1 MKNRT
6 NSIVFSLTILFL
18 ALSCGRAEKEVRSRD
33 SFNQG
38 WRFELGD
45 HAGAEQG
52 AFDDSVWRLLDL
64 PHDWSIEGEFSADHP
79 ATPGGGAL
87 PGGIA
92 WYRKTFSLPES
103 DQGKSIYVDFD
114 GVYKNGEVWINGHYL
129 GIRPYGYSSFR
140 HELTSY
146 LNFGETPNVI
156 SVKVDNSRQPNSRWY
171 SGSGIYRNVWLVKT
185 GPVAVDHWGTFVTTP
200 QVSETEAGVNIQIKI
215 RNATGADDL
224 ITIKSTVYD
233 RRNKLVAQVSTPD
246 FALPVSG
253 ALAEQ
258 SMEVKNPELWSL
270 EDPALYRVVTTLFR
284 GSEMLDKY
292 ETPLGIRSFAFDKD
306 KGFFLNGKAV
316 KIKGVCN
323 HHDLGALG
331 AAVNVRAM
339 ERQLEIMKAMGVNA
353 IRTAHNPPAPELL
366 HLCDKMGF
374 IVMDEAFDVWRIAKF
389 GFDYSY
395 EFDEWHQR
403 DLEDMVLRD
412 RNHPSVMIWSIGNE
426 IMEQW
431 DSTGIELTQRLAGM
445 VRNLD
450 PTRPITSGMN
460 GPDVYNYMIRSGA
473 LDLIGFNYK
482 HEAFE
487 KFQETFPGQ
496 IFIGAETNSALATR
510 GSYDMPS
517 DSVRRWPLRW
527 DIPFDQGNPDLSCSS
542 YDNLSTPWGS
552 THFETWGIIKKHD
565 FLSGMFIWTGFDYLG
580 EPTPYTFPAR
590 SSYFGV
596 VDLAGFPK
604 DGFYF
609 YQSEWTDEPMLHLFP
624 HWNWEPGQ
632 QIDVIAYSNC
642 DEVELTLNGQS
653 LGSLTKCPE
662 RFNFLWRLNFEPG
675 LLKAFGKKN
684 GEVILT
690 QEIRTAG
697 EAHHIILEADRGLIT
712 ADGQDLSF
720 VTVTVVDQDGV
731 MVPHADHQISF
742 SLEGGGKIE
751 AVDNGSQTSLE
762 PFRATQRKAFHGK
775 CLVIIRSGN
784 SSGNLKLVASSPG
797 LQAAEV
803 TIRQTK
809 K

>member
-1 MKNRT
+1 MLKIALGFVT
-6 NSIVFSLTILFL
+6 LLMVFS
-18 ALSCGRAEKEVRSRD
+18 CGQTEKEVRSRD

-45 HAGAEQG
+45 HAGAEL
-52 AFDDSVWRLLDL
+52 AIFDDAAWRLLDL

-103 DQGKSIYVDFD
+103 DQGKNIYVDFD
-114 GVYKNGEVWINGHYL
+114 GIYKNGEVWINGHYL
-129 GIRPYGYSSFR
+129 GIRLYGYSSFR
-140 HELTSY
+140 HELTPH

-200 QVSETEAGVNIQIKI
+200 QVSADEARVDIQIKV

-233 RRNKLVAQVSTPD
+233 RRNKSVAQVSTPD
-246 FALPVSG
+246 FALPASG
-253 ALAEQ
+253 AMAEQ

-331 AAVNVRAM
+331 AAVNIRAL

-487 KFQETFPGQ
+487 KFPETFPGQ

-510 GSYDMPS
+510 GYYDMPS

-527 DIPFDQGNPDLSCSS
+527 DIPFDQGNPDLTCSS

-590 SSYFGV
+590 SSYFGL

-632 QIDVIAYSNC
+632 EIDVIAYSNC

-662 RFNFLWRLNFEPG
+662 RFNFKWRINFEPG
-675 LLKAFGKKN
+675 VLKAYGKKN
-684 GEVILT
+684 GEVLLT
-690 QEIRTAG
+690 QEVRTAG
-697 EAHHIILEADRGLIT
+697 EAHHIMLEADRALIT

-731 MVPHADHQISF
+731 MLPHADHQVFF
-742 SLEGGGKIE
+742 SLEGDGRIE

-762 PFRATQRKAFHGK
+762 PFRATQRKAFNGK
-775 CLVIIRSGN
+775 CLAIIRSGN
-784 SSGNLKLVASSPG
+784 TSGELKLVATSPG